1 MNQIKQV
8 GIWIRVSTEDQ
19 ATGDSPEHHE
29 RRARMYAE
37 AKGWEV
43 REVYHLEAK
52 SGKSVMD
59 YSQTK
64 RMLQDI
70 RSGKITGLIFSKLAR
85 LARNTRELLE
95 FAEIFR
101 EHNAD
106 LISLQESIDT
116 SSPAGRLFYTMIA
129 AMAQWE
135 REEIAERVAAS
146 VPIRAKMGKP
156 LGGKAPFGYQW
167 QDGKLAPDPT
177 EAPVRKHIYELYL
190 EHKRKR
196 TVARILNE
204 AGYRTRTGTKF
215 SDTTI
220 HRLLRDPVAK
230 GTRRA
235 NYTKSL
241 GDGKN
246 WIPKPESE
254 WVMTPVEAI
263 VSEDLWDRCNAILDE
278 QQAKNKRPARRTV
291 HLFSGLTHCA
301 CGQKM
306 YVPSNSP
313 KYTCSK
319 CRRKIPTDDL
329 EDLFQHQLKNFFL
342 SSDEVTSY
350 LNRADAVIK
359 EKEELLQTLQQEA
372 QKLQQ
377 EMDRVYRLYVD
388 EEITSKGFGRRYNPM
403 EERQEQI
410 EAQIPELQA
419 EIDALRIQYLSS
431 DQVLTEARDLYAR
444 WPDLMREEKRTIVEN
459 ITERITI
466 GADEVAIDL
475 CYLPSAPELVATEQ
489 RNLIPALPFCHVR
502 LTAPTPPPHA
512 YPRELKTLGD
522 HLRKKRLDLGLYQQ
536 DVALRLGVSEASVW
550 GWENG
555 HSSPRLDL
563 FPRILHFLGYVP
575 EDIHNLSLGE
585 RIVATRRALGI
596 RQEDLAQ
603 QLGVDPSTL
612 ARWERGK
619 GKPLPA
625 SKRRVEEFL
634 NSLGLPTY
642 EQSSDG

>member
-1 MNQIKQV
+1 MNQPKQV

-37 AKGWEV
+37 SKGWDV
-43 REVYHLEAK
+43 VEVYHLEAM

-59 YSQTK
+59 YPQTK
-64 RMLQDI
+64 HMLQDI
-70 RSGKITGLIFSKLAR
+70 RGGKITGLIFSKLAR

-101 EHNAD
+101 EQNAD

-116 SSPAGRLFYTMIA
+116 STPAGRLFYTMIA

-167 QDGKLAPDPT
+167 KDSKLIPDPS
-177 EAPVRKHIYELYL
+177 EAPVRKHINELYL

-215 SDTTI
+215 SDTTV

-230 GTRRA
+230 GLRRA
-235 NYTKSL
+235 NYTKSM

-246 WIPKPESE
+246 WVPKPESE
-254 WVMTPVEAI
+254 WVLIPVEAI
-263 VSEDLWDRCNAILDE
+263 VSEDLWNRCNAILDE

-291 HLFSGLTHCA
+291 HLFSGLVYCA

-319 CRRKIPTDDL
+319 CRSKIPLEDL

-342 SSDEVTSY
+342 TSDEVTTY
-350 LNRADAVIK
+350 LNRANEAIK
-359 EKEELLQTLQQEA
+359 EKEDLLHTLQEEQR
-372 QKLQQ
+372 KVQQ
-377 EMDRVYRLYVD
+377 EMDRVYRLYID
-388 EEITSKGFGRRYNPM
+388 EAITPKGFGSRYKPL
-403 EERQEQI
+403 EERLEQI
-410 EAQIPELQA
+410 GRQIPEVQA
-419 EIDALRIQYLSS
+419 EIDFFRIQYLSS
-431 DQVLTEARDLYAR
+431 DQILTEARDLSSR
-444 WPDLMREEKRTIVEN
+444 WPDLTQAEKRTIVES
-459 ITERITI
+459 ITEKIAV
-466 GADEVAIDL
+466 GADEVAINL
-475 CYLPSAPELVATEQ
+475 CYLPSRSEMVATEQ
-489 RNLIPALPFCHVR
+489 HNLIPALPFCHVQ
-502 LTAPTPPPHA
+502 LTATRPLPPA

-522 HLRKKRLDLGLYQQ
+522 HLRKKRLDLGLLQK
-536 DVALRLGVSEASVW
+536 DVALHLGVTETSVYS
-550 GWENG
+550 WENG

-563 FPRILHFLGYVP
+563 LPKVLSFLGYVP
-575 EDIHNLSLGE
+575 GDIHSLDFGD
-585 RIVATRRALGI
+585 RIVAIRQALGI
-596 RQEDLAQ
+596 RQEDLAREM
-603 QLGVDPSTL
+603 GVDPSTL
-612 ARWERGK
+612 ARWEK
-619 GKPLPA
+619 GKSKPFSA
-625 SKRRVEEFL
+625 SRRRIMEFFDSFHL
-634 NSLGLPTY
+634 SMAGKDLI
-642 EQSSDG
+642 